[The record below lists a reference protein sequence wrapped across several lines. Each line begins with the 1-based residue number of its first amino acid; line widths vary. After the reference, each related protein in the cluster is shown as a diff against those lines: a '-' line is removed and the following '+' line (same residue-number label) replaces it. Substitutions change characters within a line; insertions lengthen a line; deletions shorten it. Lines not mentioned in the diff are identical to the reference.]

1 MGTLWTVVYYESEEL
16 DYEPEDWDESDEA
29 KWWASAKPV
38 YEKGPMSLLEAVR
51 AVEDAAENGEAAKMQ
66 EW

>member
-16 DYEPEDWDESDEA
+16 DYEPED
-29 KWWASAKPV
+29 WWASAKPV